1 MFFRNRKQTVK
12 KSAKKFDN
20 LITGLIIGWAIG
32 WVFGVYN
39 HNKSKKNDDT
49 PKDILDTPEADKIKQ
64 ESQKMA
70 RRWVALFW
78 KGLVKIIN
86 AFDKKNK

>member
-1 MFFRNRKQTVK
+1 MFFKKRKETVK

-39 HNKSKKNDDT
+39 HNKNKKSWDIQT
-49 PKDILDTPEADKIKQ
+49 DILDTPEADKIKKW
-64 ESQKMA
+64 SKKIA
-70 RRWVALFW
+70 RIWVAAVW
-78 KGLVKIIN
+78 KWLVKIIDT
-86 AFDKKNK
+86 FDKKK

>member
-1 MFFRNRKQTVK
+1 MFFKKRKETVK

-20 LITGLIIGWAIG
+20 LITGLIIWWAIW

-39 HNKSKKNDDT
+39 HKKTKKDSDAQQ
-49 PKDILDTPEADKIKQ
+49 DILDTPEAEKI
-64 ESQKMA
+64 QKWSKKIA
-70 RRWVALFW
+70 RRSLALFG

-86 AFDKKNK
+86 TFDSKK